1 MWSLEPKLS
10 GRHTL
15 TVLLNFFPNDF
26 AVWVIAKV
34 PQKTLNTLLDV
45 HLEM

>member
-15 TVLLNFFPNDF
+15 TVLLNLFPNDF

-34 PQKTLNTLLDV
+34 PNKTKI
-45 HLEM
+45 HY